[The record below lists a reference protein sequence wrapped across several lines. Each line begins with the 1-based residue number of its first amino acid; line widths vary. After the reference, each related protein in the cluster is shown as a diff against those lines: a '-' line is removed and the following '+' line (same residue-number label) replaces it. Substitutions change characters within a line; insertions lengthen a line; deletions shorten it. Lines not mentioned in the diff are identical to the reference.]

1 MGKSKKQKTASSTT
15 SLSSQL
21 ANLKKAEP
29 APVVAHTYVSFLFE
43 RQQASLISTDT
54 IWNLANEGLQELIKL
69 DSRFSPFEHTLFSF
83 SSKQLV
89 RDLQT
94 RDENQKLDVSIGS
107 FLQLL
112 SPYFM
117 QKSAHKVIEYLL
129 RRYR

>member
-1 MGKSKKQKTASSTT
+1 MGKSKKQKNPTTT

-29 APVVAHTYVSFLFE
+29 ATVVAHSYVSFLFE

-54 IWNLANEGLQELIKL
+54 IWNIANEGLQELIKL
-69 DSRFSPFEHTLFSF
+69 DSRFTPYESTLFSET
-83 SSKQLV
+83 SKQFV

-94 RDENQKLDVSIGS
+94 RDENSKLDASIGS
-107 FLQLL
+107 FLRLL

-117 QKSAHKVIEYLL
+117 QKSAHKAIEYLL